1 MKYDLAEPRNQTFHW
16 QQPDSVKNME
26 RNKDKRNRKRVQF
39 NDVEKKIQKNYER
52 VIARRDR

>member
-39 NDVEKKIQKNYER
+39 NDEEKKLKRIMRE
-52 VIARRDR
+52 